1 MKQAFAFL
9 MGLLASAATACDL
22 CAIYR
27 AGDARGETALGPIFI
42 VAEQYIPYRTSQVDG
57 QVVYPR
63 NPNYVDS
70 SITHLVGGYSI
81 SSRFAVS
88 LNVPL
93 THLSYRRTDLEYSLT
108 APPRLF
114 TEQGTEFGLGDLSV
128 IGRFNLLQKMSMSR
142 GYVVNLLAGVKFPT
156 GNSERLKIEVDQAE
170 IYRELLPPNTPHDPL
185 GHSISSVHQ
194 HDLALGSGSYDG
206 IFGLTA
212 SGRWRRVFLN
222 GQAQY
227 YLRTRGEAGFQYGNE
242 VIISGGP
249 GYYVF
254 LGESFTV
261 SLQANAVFD
270 WMARDRILG
279 ERTNQTGMTAWYLG
293 PLVSLTWGERLNVNA
308 GIDLPLSIENNG
320 YQSVPDFRLYGG
332 VSWRF

>member
-1 MKQAFAFL
+1 MKQTF
-9 MGLLASAATACDL
+9 GLLVGLVVSSATACDL

-27 AGDARGETALGPIFI
+27 AGDARGETSLGPIFI

-57 QVVYPR
+57 RVVYPR
-63 NPNYVDS
+63 NPSYVDS

-81 SSRFAVS
+81 SSRFGVS

-114 TEQGTEFGLGDLSV
+114 TEQGKEFGLGDFSV
-128 IGRFNLLQKMSMSR
+128 IGRFNLLQKTSMTH
-142 GYVVNLLAGVKFPT
+142 GYAVNLLAGVKFPT
-156 GNSERLKIEVDQAE
+156 GNSDRLQVEVDQAR
-170 IYRELLPPNTPHDPL
+170 IYQELLPPNTPHDPL

-206 IFGLTA
+206 VFGLTA
-212 SGRWRRVFLN
+212 SGRWKRAFLN

-227 YLRTRGEAGFQYGNE
+227 YLRTQGEAGFQYGNE
-242 VIISGGP
+242 VIVSGGP
-249 GYYVF
+249 GYYLL
-254 LGESFTV
+254 LGESYTV

-270 WMARDRILG
+270 SMARDRILG
-279 ERTNQTGMTAWYLG
+279 ERSNQTGMTAWYLG
-293 PLVSLTWGERLNVNA
+293 PLVSFTWGERLNVNA

-332 VSWRF
+332 FSWRF